1 MPPPEEL
8 RALTRNGLREIAVSE
23 LKARGPRMDAALHSS
38 SYQLIRFDLNAGQL
52 FPRAGQVA
60 LGLLKGIL
68 QLVSPGLGLCGFISG
83 FLLGALEER
92 YLSPRLL
99 LVGAELVQIS
109 VHGAVHL
116 APLSLWI
123 IIFAVHA
130 KETI

>member
-1 MPPPEEL
+1 MQPSIHPAISLSASTLMP
-8 RALTRNGLREIAVSE
+8 A
-23 LKARGPRMDAALHSS
+23 SS
-38 SYQLIRFDLNAGQL
+38 SLAPAKSLWACSRESCSL
-52 FPRAGQVA
+52 
-60 LGLLKGIL
+60 
-68 QLVSPGLGLCGFISG
+68 SGLGLCGFISG